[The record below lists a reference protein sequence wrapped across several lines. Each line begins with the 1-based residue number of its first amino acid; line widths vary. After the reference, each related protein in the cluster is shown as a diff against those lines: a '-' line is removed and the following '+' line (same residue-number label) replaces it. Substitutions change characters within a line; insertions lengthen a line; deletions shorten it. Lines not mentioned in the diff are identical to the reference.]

1 MKNTTK
7 IMIAAVL
14 AMFVVV
20 WATPSEA
27 RQRHSRSGYKHQLT
41 YGHNSLSYTDTYG
54 RHHFHPRAHD
64 FKSHRSRRH
73 LHRHYLKAHYSS
85 RNRLCRARLRHTHLG
100 QLSSIGIHHSRNGTS
115 LHIGVRF

>member
-1 MKNTTK
+1 MKNITK
-7 IMIAAVL
+7 IMLAFIL

-27 RQRHSRSGYKHQLT
+27 RQRHARSADKHQLT
-41 YGHNSLSYTDTYG
+41 YGRKSLSYSDTHG
-54 RHHFHPRAHD
+54 RHHLHPRAHD

-73 LHRHYLKAHYSS
+73 HLKAHYSS
-85 RNRLCRARLRHTHLG
+85 RNRLCRARLRHR